1 MPSAVH
7 NFKRAIKK
15 ILPRFAVDLIVRM
28 KGEKMKMIDLSY
40 VKFIREKDEKYLRDA
55 AMLENKLL
63 PQLGINNERM
73 DEFPPELYDHSGYGL
88 LYWQYPNQFSKYLVQ
103 LSQYKIESYFEIG
116 VRHGGT
122 FVITV
127 EYLQEFN
134 KIKKAVGVD
143 IGYAPGLVAYRKQN
157 PAVIFLQADSR
168 SEKVEKFLSASGRF
182 DLVLIDGNHEEEF
195 CRHDFNLVKDRAN
208 IIVLHDIV
216 SDECPAVKELWRGI
230 KINFATEFDF
240 FEFTDQYESVL
251 KKEGKSYLGI
261 GMAVRKSFS

>member
-103 LSQYKIESYFEIG
+103 LSKYKIESYFEIG
-116 VRHGGT
+116 VRHAGT

-127 EYLQEFN
+127 EYLQKFN

-143 IGYAPGLVAYRKQN
+143 IG
-157 PAVIFLQADSR
+157 
-168 SEKVEKFLSASGRF
+168 
-182 DLVLIDGNHEEEF
+182 
-195 CRHDFNLVKDRAN
+195 
-208 IIVLHDIV
+208 
-216 SDECPAVKELWRGI
+216 
-230 KINFATEFDF
+230 
-240 FEFTDQYESVL
+240 
-251 KKEGKSYLGI
+251 
-261 GMAVRKSFS
+261 